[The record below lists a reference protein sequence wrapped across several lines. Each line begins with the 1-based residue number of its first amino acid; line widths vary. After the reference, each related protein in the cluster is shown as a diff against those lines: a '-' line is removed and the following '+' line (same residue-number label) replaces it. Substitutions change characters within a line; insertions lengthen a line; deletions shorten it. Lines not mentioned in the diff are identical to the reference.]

1 MPDAELYTIWY
12 WSLAVAGV
20 VVLLA
25 AALLIAILLVAR
37 RILGNARKALEAAE
51 AIAEDTKV
59 IWELDETNRTAEE
72 ILATAES
79 IEERGEHIAGTLP
92 ERGHRAQEVRGS

>member
-51 AIAEDTKV
+51 AIAEETKV
-59 IWELDETNRTAEE
+59 IWALDETNRTAEE

-79 IEERGEHIAGTLP
+79 IEERGGRIASTL
-92 ERGHRAQEVRGS
+92 GG

>member
-25 AALLIAILLVAR
+25 AALLMAIVLVAR
-37 RILGNARKALEAAE
+37 RILSNARQALEAAE

-59 IWELDETNRTAEE
+59 IWELEETNRTAEE

-79 IEERGEHIAGTLP
+79 IEERGGRIACTL
-92 ERGHRAQEVRGS
+92 RG

>member
-1 MPDAELYTIWY
+1 MPDAELYIIWY

-37 RILGNARKALEAAE
+37 RILRNARQALEAAE
-51 AIAEDTKV
+51 AIAEETQV
-59 IWELDETNRTAEE
+59 IWALEETNRTAEE
-72 ILATAES
+72 ILASAQS
-79 IEERGEHIAGTLP
+79 IEERGGRIAGTLHG
-92 ERGHRAQEVRGS
+92 ERTTSGGG

>member
-12 WSLAVAGV
+12 WSLAVAGI

-25 AALLIAILLVAR
+25 AVLLIAILLVAR
-37 RILGNARKALEAAE
+37 RILAHARQALEAAE
-51 AIAEDTKV
+51 AIAEETQA
-59 IWELDETNRTAEE
+59 IWELAETNALAEE

-79 IEERGEHIAGTLP
+79 IEERGGLVAGTLHG
-92 ERGHRAQEVRGS
+92 ERAPSREARG

>member
-12 WSLAVAGV
+12 WSLAVAAV

-37 RILGNARKALEAAE
+37 RILSNARQALEAAE
-51 AIAEDTKV
+51 AIAEETQV
-59 IWELDETNRTAEE
+59 IWALEETNRTAEE
-72 ILATAES
+72 ILATAQS
-79 IEERGEHIAGTLP
+79 IEERGSRIAGTLHG
-92 ERGHRAQEVRGS
+92 ERTTSGGG

>member
-12 WSLAVAGV
+12 WSLAVAAV

-37 RILGNARKALEAAE
+37 RILSNARRALEAAE

-59 IWELDETNRTAEE
+59 IWELAETNRTAEE

-79 IEERGEHIAGTLP
+79 IEERGGRIAEALHG
-92 ERGHRAQEVRGS
+92 ERASTSGEVRG

>member
-1 MPDAELYTIWY
+1 MTDAQLYEIWT
-12 WSLAVAGV
+12 WSLVVAAV

-37 RILGNARKALEAAE
+37 RILAHGGQALAAAE

-59 IWELDETNRTAEE
+59 IWELDETNRLAEE
-72 ILATAES
+72 VLEAATH
-79 IEERGEHIAGTLP
+79 IEERGGRVAGTLQ
-92 ERGHRAQEVRGS
+92 GDRAASGGGAV

>member
-1 MPDAELYTIWY
+1 MPDAELYAVWY

-25 AALLIAILLVAR
+25 AALLISILLVAR
-37 RILGNARKALEAAE
+37 RILSNARQALAAAE

-59 IWELDETNRTAEE
+59 IWELSETNTLAEE

-79 IEERGEHIAGTLP
+79 IEKRGGGIAGNLNS
-92 ERGHRAQEVRGS
+92 EGA

>member
-37 RILGNARKALEAAE
+37 RILGHARQALEAAE

-72 ILATAES
+72 ILMAAES
-79 IEERGEHIAGTLP
+79 IEERGGRIVGNLHG
-92 ERGHRAQEVRGS
+92 ERAPGNGGG

>member
-1 MPDAELYTIWY
+1 VTDAELYTVWG
-12 WSLAVAGV
+12 WSLAVAGI

-37 RILGNARKALEAAE
+37 RILSHARQALEAAE
-51 AIAEDTKV
+51 AIAEETKV
-59 IWELDETNRTAEE
+59 IWELDETNTLAEE

-79 IEERGEHIAGTLP
+79 IEERGARIAGTLHG
-92 ERGHRAQEVRGS
+92 EQAQGGEVRG

>member
-1 MPDAELYTIWY
+1 MADAELYTVWY
-12 WSLAVAGV
+12 WSLAVAAV

-37 RILGNARKALEAAE
+37 RILAHAGQALEAAE

-59 IWELDETNRTAEE
+59 IWELDETNRVAGE
-72 ILATAES
+72 ILEAAES
-79 IEERGEHIAGTLP
+79 IEERGGQVAGTLQ
-92 ERGHRAQEVRGS
+92 GDRAASGGGAV

>member
-1 MPDAELYTIWY
+1 MPDAELYTIWL
-12 WSLAVAGV
+12 WSLVVAGV

-37 RILGNARKALEAAE
+37 RILGHARQALEAAR

-59 IWELDETNRTAEE
+59 IWELDETNRSAEE
-72 ILATAES
+72 ILVAAES
-79 IEERGEHIAGTLP
+79 IEERAGRIAGILRG
-92 ERGHRAQEVRGS
+92 ERAPSNGGG

>member
-1 MPDAELYTIWY
+1 VPDAELFTIWY
-12 WSLAVAGV
+12 WSLLVAAV

-37 RILGNARKALEAAE
+37 RILAHVRQALEAAE
-51 AIAEDTKV
+51 HIAEDTKV
-59 IWELDETNRTAEE
+59 IWELDETNRLAGE

-79 IEERGEHIAGTLP
+79 IEEHGGRIARTLHGE
-92 ERGHRAQEVRGS
+92 RAPSQGG

>member
-25 AALLIAILLVAR
+25 AGLLIAILLVAR
-37 RILGNARKALEAAE
+37 RILVHARQALEAAE
-51 AIAEDTKV
+51 QIAEDTAV
-59 IWELDETNRTAEE
+59 IWELEETNRMAEE
-72 ILATAES
+72 ILVTAES
-79 IEERGEHIAGTLP
+79 IEEHGNHIAGAL
-92 ERGHRAQEVRGS
+92 RMGGR

>member
-12 WSLAVAGV
+12 WSLAVAAV
-20 VVLLA
+20 VVLIA

-37 RILGNARKALEAAE
+37 RILAHARQALEAAE

-72 ILATAES
+72 ILISAES
-79 IEERGEHIAGTLP
+79 IEERGERIAGALHG
-92 ERGHRAQEVRGS
+92 ERAPTRGG